1 MLHQIMLKQL
11 PSMDKIP
18 QNVTIILDCP
28 RICLFLEML
37 ISANKMN

>member
-1 MLHQIMLKQL
+1 MLHHADHAEKL

-28 RICLFLEML
+28 RICLFLEL
-37 ISANKMN
+37 